1 MTQERTRK
9 LGSPPEVTWQ
19 QKTSSRNGLS
29 FSLLFPDM
37 KSLYIYFGK
46 KKKKNAHI
54 SCMFVY
60 ALAIVNLFKKYLL
73 IK

>member
-46 KKKKNAHI
+46 KKKEGCSHI
-54 SCMFVY
+54 LHVCLCPSHSESF
-60 ALAIVNLFKKYLL
+60 LKIFIN
-73 IK
+73 